1 MLVVKCR
8 TQLSFCWGNLS
19 CVKKIKFGSVYVTGG
34 GVALIP

>member
-19 CVKKIKFGSVYVTGG
+19 CVKKIKFGSVYDGW